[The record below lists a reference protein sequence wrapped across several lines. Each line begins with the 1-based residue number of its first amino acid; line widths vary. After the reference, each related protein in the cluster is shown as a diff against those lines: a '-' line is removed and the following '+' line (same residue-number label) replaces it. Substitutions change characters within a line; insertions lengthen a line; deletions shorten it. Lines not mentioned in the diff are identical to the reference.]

1 MWKITNLYAIVAI
14 VTIGGLLQGFD
25 ISSLSAILGTKA
37 FNKHYGKADS
47 STQGGITASISGGSF
62 MGCHGAFLLI
72 DRIGRRAVLQ
82 LGCVIFIV
90 GAILCTASVDIAM
103 LIVGRFVCG
112 FAVGESCSIEP
123 HARLAYR
130 RHPGMFTSAGP
141 TYLAEISP
149 RQIRGRILCFQQWS
163 ITWGVS
169 PSWTRPSPSRSQEL

>member
-37 FNKHYGKADS
+37 FNTHYGKANS

-82 LGCVIFIV
+82 VGCLIFIV
-90 GAILCTASVDIAM
+90 GAVLCTASVDIAM

-112 FAVGESCSIEP
+112 FAVGRSFRIESDAPISLL
-123 HARLAYR
+123 HAPRNVHFCRSYLSGRNIPKADTR
-130 RHPGMFTSAGP
+130 
-141 TYLAEISP
+141 TYPVLSTVVDHM
-149 RQIRGRILCFQQWS
+149 GC
-163 ITWGVS
+163 TY
-169 PSWTRPSPSRSQEL
+169 